1 MNKENFELT
10 DAVLVSHILNECGKI
25 TNLVSRI
32 SFEELEADV
41 IYQDALTREL
51 EIIGEAAGN
60 LSTDFVKRFPEIPV
74 RDMRAMR
81 NVLAHQY
88 FRVDMEYLWETA
100 VNEIPPLFEALKRIK
115 NEL

>member
-1 MNKENFELT
+1 MNKDKFELT
-10 DAVLVSHILNECGKI
+10 DAVLVSHILNECRKI
-25 TNLVSRI
+25 TALVSRI
-32 SFEELEADV
+32 SFDELESDV
-41 IYQDALTREL
+41 IFQDALTREL

-60 LSTDFVKRFPEIPV
+60 LSTEFVKRFPEIPV

-100 VNEIPPLFEALKRIK
+100 VNDIPPLFEELKRIK

>member
-1 MNKENFELT
+1 MNKDKFELT
-10 DAVLVSHILNECGKI
+10 DTVLVSHILNECTKI
-25 TNLVSRI
+25 TALVSRI
-32 SFEELEADV
+32 SFEELETDV

-60 LSTDFVKRFPEIPV
+60 LSTDFVIRFPEIPV

-100 VNEIPPLFEALKRIK
+100 VNEIPPLFEALTRIK
-115 NEL
+115 DNL

>member
-1 MNKENFELT
+1 MNKDKFEIT
-10 DAVLVSHILNECGKI
+10 DTVLVSHILNECKKVMS
-25 TNLVSRI
+25 LVSRI
-32 SFEELEADV
+32 SFEELDSDV

-60 LSTDFVKRFPEIPV
+60 LSADFANRFPEIPV

-100 VNEIPPLFEALKRIK
+100 INDIPPLFEELKRIK
-115 NEL
+115 DKL

>member
-1 MNKENFELT
+1 MNQEKFELT

-25 TNLVSRI
+25 TNLVLRI
-32 SFEELEADV
+32 SFEELEVDV